1 VRTGETSTLLYEPII
16 RFKAQD
22 LGFLPA
28 TDVATLHALIQS
40 SRVCVQTMIY
50 GSRSM
55 WMSLDTP
62 PNPKALEIG
71 KTDLAW
77 IGRLRR
83 TITRRQNLSPA
94 GRISSTPKAFS
105 LPNSGLLF

>member
-1 VRTGETSTLLYEPII
+1 LLYEPII

-55 WMSLDTP
+55 LMSLDTP

-71 KTDLAW
+71 KTDLAR
-77 IGRLRR
+77 IGILRR
-83 TITRRQNLSPA
+83 TIM
-94 GRISSTPKAFS
+94 
-105 LPNSGLLF
+105 

>member
-1 VRTGETSTLLYEPII
+1 LLYEPII

-55 WMSLDTP
+55 LMSLDTP

-71 KTDLAW
+71 KTDLAR

-94 GRISSTPKAFS
+94 GRISSTPEALS
-105 LPNSGLLF
+105 LPNSSLLF